1 MGEMEY
7 KEYNEMRKHRD
18 ESLLKVL
25 TDYAVPDP
33 KIVGKLPK
41 GGASLDFVGHADITK
56 ILIEVCPTWTWEPVE
71 YDEAGLPKYT
81 VVNGMAHMAGWLQIH
96 GVRRLA
102 IGSVQDKK
110 PDIYKELISDSLR
123 NGAMRFGIALKL
135 WSKQE
140 WEDLDHHKEATPAK
154 KAGRPA
160 KQQTATEPEQ
170 AFLNETSRQSFERVC
185 AEHGLD
191 HVKVAANAR
200 IDWAQPVP
208 ISALPALRDALKDL
222 SSFKEGTNEP
232 EQG

>member
-7 KEYNEMRKHRD
+7 KEYNQMRKDRD
-18 ESLLKVL
+18 VALLKVL

-41 GGASLDFVGHADITK
+41 GGANLDFVGHADITK

-96 GVRRLA
+96 GIRRLA

-140 WEDLDHHKEATPAK
+140 WEDLDHHKEAAPAK

-160 KQQTATEPEQ
+160 KQETEPADGMLTDAKRRE
-170 AFLNETSRQSFERVC
+170 FEKAC
-185 AEHGLD
+185 AAKGLD
-191 HVKVAANAR
+191 HVKVAANAH

-208 ISALPALRDALKDL
+208 TSALPALRDAFKDL
-222 SSFKEGTNEP
+222 MSFKEGTDEP

>member
-33 KIVGKLPK
+33 KIVGQLPK
-41 GGASLDFVGHADITK
+41 GGTMLPFVGHADITK

-71 YDEAGLPKYT
+71 YDETGLPKYT
-81 VVNGMAHMAGWLQIH
+81 VVNGLAHMAGWLQIH
-96 GVRRLA
+96 GIRRLA

-123 NGAMRFGIALKL
+123 NGAMRFGISLKL

-140 WEDLDHHKEATPAK
+140 WEDLDHYAEPTPAK
-154 KAGRPA
+154 KTKKAAQEPA
-160 KQQTATEPEQ
+160 EAEP
-170 AFLNETSRQSFERVC
+170 AFLNDTSRQSFERVC
-185 AEHGLD
+185 AQHGLD

-200 IDWAQPVP
+200 IDWNQPVP

-222 SSFKEGTNEP
+222 QSFKDGTDEP

>member
-18 ESLLKVL
+18 EALLKVL

-41 GGASLDFVGHADITK
+41 GGINLDFVGHADITK

-71 YDEAGLPKYT
+71 YDDAGLPKYT

-96 GVRRLA
+96 GIRRLA
-102 IGSVQDKK
+102 VGSVQDKK

-140 WEDLDHHKEATPAK
+140 WEDLDHHKQDQPEK
-154 KAGRPA
+154 KAKNPKA
-160 KQQTATEPEQ
+160 IPSQFEPSATLSEVQLKQFQKACEDKGVSAP
-170 AFLNETSRQSFERVC
+170 V
-185 AEHGLD
+185 
-191 HVKVAANAR
+191 VAANAGVK
-200 IDWAQPVP
+200 WGEP
-208 ISALPALRDALKDL
+208 IPANKLPELRAA
-222 SSFKEGTNEP
+222 FKELVDFREMAHDK
-232 EQG
+232 EEA